1 VRVIGAYG
9 ALDSDAERRLAQL
22 NVVYDQRILDGE
34 DPAVVASELI
44 DVNEVLTTS
53 EANLQMRVDSAKEA
67 LRNAPQDKDAQQKV
81 ADALRELDEYRQ
93 KKANADAFQRSLD
106 QALKGK

>member
-1 VRVIGAYG
+1 
-9 ALDSDAERRLAQL
+9 
-22 NVVYDQRILDGE
+22 
-34 DPAVVASELI
+34 
-44 DVNEVLTTS
+44 
-53 EANLQMRVDSAKEA
+53 VDSAKEA
-67 LRNAPQDKDAQQKV
+67 LRNAPQDTDAQQKV